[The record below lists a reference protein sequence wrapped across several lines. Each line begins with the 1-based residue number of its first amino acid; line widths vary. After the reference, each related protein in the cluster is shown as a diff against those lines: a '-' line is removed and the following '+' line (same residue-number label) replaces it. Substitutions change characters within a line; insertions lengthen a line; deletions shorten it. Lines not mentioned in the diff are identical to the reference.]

1 MATCRAA
8 GSLAASDS
16 PLRVGS
22 RAPPWPSL
30 EPATPLGA
38 PGPPQG
44 FWKPMPQERWVSKSK
59 RMAEDGERTK
69 LDGAAGR
76 AWRPGGGR
84 DAETPG

>member
-30 EPATPLGA
+30 EPATLLGA
-38 PGPPQG
+38 AGPPQG
-44 FWKPMPQERWVSKSK
+44 F
-59 RMAEDGERTK
+59 
-69 LDGAAGR
+69 
-76 AWRPGGGR
+76 
-84 DAETPG
+84 